1 MPVDDRAV
9 GRNPLAWTY
18 PHKIAGL
25 HLFNRQFQF
34 LRVANDPRG
43 LRLQVQEPLDGLGAP
58 RLYDERQPLRKNMIA
73 ANHHRDAEE
82 GRGRISGPV
91 EDEPDNPTSDARER
105 YDLKKHMLVKD
116 AAPHR
121 LERHK

>member
-1 MPVDDRAV
+1 MTVDHSAV

-25 HLFNRQFQF
+25 HLFDWQFQF

-58 RLYDERQPLRKNMIA
+58 RLYDERQPLRKNMIG
-73 ANHHRDAEE
+73 ANHHPDGEE

-91 EDEPDNPTSDARER
+91 ADGPANPTSEARE
-105 YDLKKHMLVKD
+105 
-116 AAPHR
+116 
-121 LERHK
+121 